1 MFRLTFVFLVWIAST
16 AYAAEKTDYEAQL
29 HEAYALAWQEAD
41 DDARELLNR
50 AQLGWHVYRAANC
63 ALLGEE
69 CYAEMAARRT
79 SELRELVRMLVAEE
93 SCDDLTR

>member
-1 MFRLTFVFLVWIAST
+1 MFRLTFVFLVWMAST
-16 AYAAEKTDYEAQL
+16 AYAAEDYEAQL

-63 ALLGEE
+63 ALLGEK
-69 CYAEMAARRT
+69 CYAEMAAQRT
-79 SELRELVRMLVAEE
+79 HELRALVRMLVADEP
-93 SCDDLTR
+93 CDDLTH